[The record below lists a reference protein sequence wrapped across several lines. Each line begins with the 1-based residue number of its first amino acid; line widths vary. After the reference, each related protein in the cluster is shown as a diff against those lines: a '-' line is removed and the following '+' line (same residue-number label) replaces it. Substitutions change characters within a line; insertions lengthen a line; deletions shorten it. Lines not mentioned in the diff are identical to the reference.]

1 MKRHIAKLVN
11 TDQKVVVAF
20 MQIPDRE
27 DHALVIPS
35 DNLPTRWEQLIQTL
49 VESNEGQ
56 SIETFGELLGRR
68 MMPDSTESVL
78 MSLVTNNMLVPV
90 PINQVIMF
98 PRPNQPIP
106 LREVLKAMGRVVP
119 TEEEVAQAAA
129 AAAQE
134 KFNPHTTN
142 QKADVSAADV
152 GIAEALLIEADML
165 EEDARSK
172 RERAYQYAPH
182 LRPKKGG
189 DAPTMLT
196 EAAPAKAP
204 AKPRAKTSTTSRR
217 AAPKRAKKANGA
229 S

>member
-1 MKRHIAKLVN
+1 MKRHIAKLLN

-35 DNLPTRWEQLIQTL
+35 DNLPTRWEQLIQSL

-56 SIETFGELLGRR
+56 SIETLGELLGRR

-78 MSLVTNNMLVPV
+78 MSLVNNNMLVPV

-119 TEEEVAQAAA
+119 TPEEVAEAAEK
-129 AAAQE
+129 AAQE
-134 KFNPHTTN
+134 KYNPHTTN

-172 RERAYQYAPH
+172 RARAYQYAPH
-182 LRPKKGG
+182 LRP
-189 DAPTMLT
+189 
-196 EAAPAKAP
+196 APAP
-204 AKPRAKTSTTSRR
+204 AVTGELA
-217 AAPKRAKKANGA
+217 AAPKRAPAKRTATKAAKPKRAAPKAKAN
-229 S
+229 